1 LARLELSAL
10 KRVISMAPVDVNVQV
25 AVTSPAEVDAKFQSA
40 LRLIDIGQSSAAVP
54 ILQELVKETASKR
67 IRLELA
73 RALAFSGQ
81 YKEARRLFVFIYKE
95 GPPPAVKLT
104 ILRFIDQI
112 DLRRGKFTFSASAT
126 KISNPLSQPDAV
138 QVFFLGTPFTIQLNQ
153 EDRNLSGI
161 VLNASYERIFN
172 NRYSIRAIASH
183 REMPKHPNADL
194 TSGDFSVGKQI
205 ANKPLEIRAGFQFQ
219 HMTNQSSNMPYV
231 EIGYRK
237 ELTPEIDVQ
246 PRVQVGY
253 HSFQGGAGLSG
264 MSYRVHAPVTYSPK
278 PTLGVSIGPRIE
290 FRDTAFAEQRFLSA
304 GLALDAAYTGNAF
317 AVSVTAFPYTTQ
329 FWEIDP
335 FWGKRRSDKALFV
348 GAVLSSDHLR
358 VGGFIP
364 TVSPYC
370 GFNSSNIT
378 YYKVNNCGI
387 SFGARKIF

>member
-1 LARLELSAL
+1 
-10 KRVISMAPVDVNVQV
+10 MAPVDNAEQV
-25 AVTSPAEVDAKFQSA
+25 IVTSPAEIDSQFQSA
-40 LRLIDIGQSSAAVP
+40 LRLIDTGQVQVAVP
-54 ILQELVKETASKR
+54 ILQELYKETASNR

-81 YKEARRLFVFIYKE
+81 YREARRLFVDAYKSN
-95 GPPPAVKLT
+95 PPPAVKLT

-126 KISNPLSQPDAV
+126 RISNPLSQPDAV
-138 QVFFLGTPFTIQLNQ
+138 QVFFLGTPFTIQLSQ

-161 VLNASYERIFN
+161 VFNAGYERVFSN
-172 NRYSIRAIASH
+172 GYSIRAIASH

-194 TSGDFSVGKQI
+194 TSGDISVGKQI
-205 ANKPLEIRAGFQFQ
+205 ANKPMEFRAGFQFQ
-219 HMTNQSSNMPYV
+219 HMANQSSNMPYA

-237 ELTPEIDVQ
+237 ELNPAIDIQ
-246 PRVQVGY
+246 PRLQVGY
-253 HSFQGGAGLSG
+253 YTFHGGAGLSG
-264 MSYRVHAPVTYSPK
+264 MSYRAHVPLTYSPK
-278 PTLGVSIGPRIE
+278 PTLGFSIGPRIE
-290 FRDTAFAEQRFLSA
+290 FRDTAFAEQRFVSA
-304 GLALDAAYTGNAF
+304 GLSLDAAYTGKHF
-317 AVSVTAFPYTTQ
+317 AVSATAFPYTTQ

-348 GAVLSSDHLR
+348 GAVLSSDYLR

>member
-1 LARLELSAL
+1 
-10 KRVISMAPVDVNVQV
+10 MTPVDVNAQV
-25 AVTSPAEVDAKFQSA
+25 IVTSPAEIDSQFQSA
-40 LRLIDIGQSSAAVP
+40 LRLIDIGQAQLAVP
-54 ILQELVKETASKR
+54 ILQELSKKTTSNR

-73 RALAFSGQ
+73 RALSFSGQ
-81 YKEARRLFVFIYKE
+81 YKEARRLFVLIYKE

-112 DLRRGKFTFSASAT
+112 DLRRGKFTFSASAA
-126 KISNPLSQPDAV
+126 KMSNPLNQPDAV

-161 VLNASYERIFN
+161 VLNAGYERIFGN
-172 NRYSIRAIASH
+172 GYSIRAITSH

-205 ANKPLEIRAGFQFQ
+205 TNKPLEVRAGFQFQ

-237 ELTPEIDVQ
+237 ELAPEIDVQ
-246 PRVQVGY
+246 PRLQVGY

-290 FRDTAFAEQRFLSA
+290 FRDTAFAEQRFVSA
-304 GLALDAAYTGNAF
+304 GLALDAAYTANDF
-317 AVSVTAFPYTTQ
+317 AISATVFPYTTQ
-329 FWEIDP
+329 FQATDP

-348 GAVLSSDHLR
+348 GDVLSSDHLR

-387 SFGARKIF
+387 SFAARKIF

>member
-1 LARLELSAL
+1 MS
-10 KRVISMAPVDVNVQV
+10 
-25 AVTSPAEVDAKFQSA
+25 
-40 LRLIDIGQSSAAVP
+40 
-54 ILQELVKETASKR
+54 KETASNR

-73 RALAFSGQ
+73 RALSFSGQ
-81 YKEARRLFVFIYKE
+81 FSEARRLFVLIYKE

-138 QVFFLGTPFTIQLNQ
+138 QVFSLGTPFTIQLNQ

-172 NRYSIRAIASH
+172 NGYSIRAIASH

-194 TSGDFSVGKQI
+194 TNGDFSVGKQI
-205 ANKPLEIRAGFQFQ
+205 ANKPLELRAGFQFQ
-219 HMTNQSSNMPYV
+219 HMANQSSNMLYA

-237 ELTPEIDVQ
+237 ELAPAIDVQ
-246 PRVQVGY
+246 PRLQVGY
-253 HSFQGGAGLSG
+253 HTFQGGAGLSG
-264 MSYRVHAPVTYSPK
+264 MSYRAHVPVTYSPQ
-278 PTLGVSIGPRIE
+278 PTLGLSVGPRIE
-290 FRDTAFAEQRFLSA
+290 FRDAAFAEQRFVSA
-304 GLALDAAYTGNAF
+304 GLALDAAYTANDF
-317 AVSVTAFPYTTQ
+317 AISATVFPYTTQ
-329 FWEIDP
+329 LHATDP

>member
-1 LARLELSAL
+1 
-10 KRVISMAPVDVNVQV
+10 MAPVDTTEQV
-25 AVTSPAEVDAKFQSA
+25 IVTSPAEIDSQFQSA
-40 LRLIDIGQSSAAVP
+40 LRLIDTGQVQIAVP
-54 ILQELVKETASKR
+54 ILQELYKETASNR

-81 YKEARRLFVFIYKE
+81 YREARRLFVDAYKSNS
-95 GPPPAVKLT
+95 PPAVKLT

-126 KISNPLSQPDAV
+126 RISNPLSQPDAV
-138 QVFFLGTPFTIQLNQ
+138 QVFFLGTPFTIQLSQ

-172 NRYSIRAIASH
+172 SGYSIRAIASH
-183 REMPKHPNADL
+183 RGMPKHPNADL

-205 ANKPLEIRAGFQFQ
+205 ASKPLEVRAGFQFQ
-219 HMTNQSSNMPYV
+219 RMANQSSNMPYV

-237 ELTPEIDVQ
+237 ELAPTIDIQ

-253 HSFQGGAGLSG
+253 YTFHGGAGLSG
-264 MSYRVHAPVTYSPK
+264 MSYRFHAPVTYSPK
-278 PTLGVSIGPRIE
+278 PTLGFSIGPRIE
-290 FRDTAFAEQRFLSA
+290 FRDTAFAEQRFVSA
-304 GLALDAAYTGNAF
+304 GLALDAAYTGNDF
-317 AVSVTAFPYTTQ
+317 AVSATAFPYTTQ
-329 FWEIDP
+329 FQATDP

-378 YYKVNNCGI
+378 YYQVNNCGI